1 MKEKD
6 EFQEVSL
13 VAGKKRIMAKT
24 KLFRIIKWRDR
35 SGASLLV
42 VCDYLTIQD
51 YF

>member
-6 EFQEVSL
+6 EFQEVSF
-13 VAGKKRIMAKT
+13 VAGKKQIMAKT
-24 KLFRIIKWRDR
+24 KIFRIIKWQSRF
-35 SGASLLV
+35 GASLLV